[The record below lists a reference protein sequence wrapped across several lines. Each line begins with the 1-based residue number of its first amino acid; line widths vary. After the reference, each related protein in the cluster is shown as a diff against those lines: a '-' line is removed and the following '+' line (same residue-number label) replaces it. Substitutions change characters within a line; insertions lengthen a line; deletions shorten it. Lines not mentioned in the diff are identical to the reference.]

1 MCGKVCVDYNVHQTV
16 SSEPMLVM
24 NNGAAPVPV
33 SDICLEASSRAA
45 AGWPAL
51 GPND

>member
-16 SSEPMLVM
+16 SSEPVLVM

-33 SDICLEASSRAA
+33 SDIRLEALQSGSSRLASS
-45 AGWPAL
+45 WS
-51 GPND
+51 